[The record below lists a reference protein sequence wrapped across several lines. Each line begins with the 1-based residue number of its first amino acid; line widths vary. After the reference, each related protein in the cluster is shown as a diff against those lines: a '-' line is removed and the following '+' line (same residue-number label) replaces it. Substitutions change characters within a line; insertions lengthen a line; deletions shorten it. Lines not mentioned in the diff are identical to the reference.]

1 VNVVQPTV
9 TLLNSIERDLAAS
22 LRDRGFV
29 VTENDLAVAVASH
42 VAGTKGP
49 DVFVVDTRAFTS
61 LPRDVAS
68 LRRHFPQSGVV
79 ILAKALDP
87 NAMLDAMRMGVSE
100 WVSEPLSV
108 DQLETAV
115 RRMVRPVVGT
125 VAGRA
130 FAVVGGKGGVG
141 CTTVA
146 VNLATA
152 LHRATEQPTL
162 FVDLHTAQ
170 GDASVFLG
178 VEPRFSVLD
187 ALENIH
193 RLDQSYMKGLV
204 TGTKAGPD
212 LLASA
217 NRPQIGPI
225 DALRVRALIDFVTTM
240 YPWVILD
247 CPRTDGGLIE
257 ALDTTAAV
265 MVVAN
270 QELATLRSASR
281 LATTLRQRAGAH
293 RVRIAINRYDTES
306 EIGRKDVERVMGGPI
321 AYTFPSDYRTSVTA
335 LNKGEPLVLQNH
347 TRLAASFEDVARD
360 LAGLGPAARETAKSG
375 GFFARLGG
383 RR

>member
-1 VNVVQPTV
+1 MQPTV
-9 TLLNSIERDLAAS
+9 TLLGSIERDLAAA

-29 VTENDLAVAVASH
+29 VNDSDLGVAIASH
-42 VAGTKGP
+42 VVGTKGP
-49 DVFVVDTRAFTS
+49 DVFIIDIRAHEA
-61 LPRDVAS
+61 LPREIVG
-68 LRRHFPQSGVV
+68 LKRHYPQSGIV
-79 ILAKALDP
+79 ILARALDP

-100 WVSEPLSV
+100 WVPEPLV
-108 DQLETAV
+108 LDDLESAI
-115 RRMVRPVVGT
+115 RRVARPVLGT

-130 FAVVGGKGGVG
+130 FAVMGGKGGVG

-152 LHRATEQPTL
+152 LHRATGGPTL
-162 FVDLHTAQ
+162 FVDLHMAH

-193 RLDQSYMKGLV
+193 RLDQTYMKGLV
-204 TGTKAGPD
+204 TPTKAGLD
-212 LLASA
+212 LLAAA
-217 NRPQIGPI
+217 NRPQHGPI
-225 DALRVRALIDFVTTM
+225 DALRVRALIEFVTTT
-240 YPWVILD
+240 YPWVVLD
-247 CPRTDGGLIE
+247 CPRTDGTLME
-257 ALDTTAAV
+257 ALDATAAV
-265 MVVAN
+265 LVVAN

-281 LATTLRQRAGAH
+281 LAASLRQRCGTH
-293 RVRIAINRYDTES
+293 RVKLAINRFDSES

-321 AYTFPSDYRTSVTA
+321 AHTFPSDYRAAVAA

-347 TRLAASFEDVARD
+347 TRLAAAFEDVARD
-360 LAGLGPAARETAKSG
+360 LAGLGPAQRDTARS

>member
-1 VNVVQPTV
+1 MQPTV
-9 TLLNSIERDLAAS
+9 TLLGSIERDLAAA

-29 VTENDLAVAVASH
+29 VNDSDLGVTIASH

-49 DVFVVDTRAFTS
+49 DVFVVDIRAAQG
-61 LPRDVAS
+61 LPREIAS
-68 LRRHFPQSGVV
+68 LKRHFPASGVV

-100 WVSEPLSV
+100 WVPEPVAL
-108 DQLETAV
+108 DNLETAI
-115 RRMVRPVVGT
+115 RRVARPVLGT

-130 FAVVGGKGGVG
+130 FAVLGGKGGVG

-146 VNLATA
+146 VNIATA
-152 LHRATEQPTL
+152 LHRATGEPTL
-162 FVDLHTAQ
+162 FVDLHMAH

-193 RLDQSYMKGLV
+193 RLDQTYMKGLV
-204 TGTKAGPD
+204 TPTKAGLD
-212 LLASA
+212 LLAAA
-217 NRPQIGPI
+217 NRPQLGPI
-225 DALRVRALIDFVTTM
+225 DALRVRALIEFVTTT
-240 YPWVILD
+240 YPWVVLD
-247 CPRTDGGLIE
+247 CPRTDGTLME
-257 ALDTTAAV
+257 ALDATTAV
-265 MVVAN
+265 LVVAN

-281 LATTLRQRAGAH
+281 LAATLRQRCGTH
-293 RVRIAINRYDTES
+293 RVKLAINRFDTES

-321 AYTFPSDYRTSVTA
+321 AHTFPSDYRAAIQA
-335 LNKGEPLVLQNH
+335 LNKGEPLVLQPPS
-347 TRLAASFEDVARD
+347 RLAAAFDDAARE
-360 LAGLGPAARETAKSG
+360 LAGLGPAQRDSAKGG

>member
-1 VNVVQPTV
+1 MQPTV
-9 TLLNSIERDLAAS
+9 TLLGSIERDLAAA

-29 VTENDLAVAVASH
+29 VNDSDLGVMIASH

-49 DVFVVDTRAFTS
+49 DVFVVDIRAAQG
-61 LPRDVAS
+61 LPREIAS
-68 LRRHFPQSGVV
+68 LKRHFPASGVV

-100 WVSEPLSV
+100 WVPEPVVL
-108 DQLETAV
+108 DDLETAI
-115 RRMVRPVVGT
+115 RRVARPVLGT

-130 FAVVGGKGGVG
+130 FAVLGGKGGVG

-146 VNLATA
+146 VNMATA
-152 LHRATEQPTL
+152 LHRATGEPTL
-162 FVDLHTAQ
+162 FVDLHTAH

-193 RLDQSYMKGLV
+193 RLDQTYMKGLV
-204 TGTKAGPD
+204 TPTKAGLD
-212 LLASA
+212 LLAAA
-217 NRPQIGPI
+217 NRPQLGPI
-225 DALRVRALIDFVTTM
+225 DALRVRALIEFVTTT
-240 YPWVILD
+240 YPWVVLD
-247 CPRTDGGLIE
+247 CPRTDGTLME
-257 ALDTTAAV
+257 ALDATTAV
-265 MVVAN
+265 LVVAN

-281 LATTLRQRAGAH
+281 LAATLRQRCGTH
-293 RVRIAINRYDTES
+293 RVKLAINRFDTES

-321 AYTFPSDYRTSVTA
+321 AHTFPSDYRAAVNA
-335 LNKGEPLVLQNH
+335 LNKGEPLVLQ
-347 TRLAASFEDVARD
+347 TPSRLAAAFDDAARE
-360 LAGLGPAARETAKSG
+360 LAGLGPAQRESARGG

>member
-1 VNVVQPTV
+1 VQPTV
-9 TLLNSIERDLAAS
+9 TLLGSIERDLAGA

-29 VTENDLAVAVASH
+29 VTDSDLGVMIASH

-49 DVFVVDTRAFTS
+49 DVFVVDIRAGQG
-61 LPRDVAS
+61 LPREIAS
-68 LRRHFPQSGVV
+68 LKRHFPASGVV

-100 WVSEPLSV
+100 WVPEPVVL
-108 DQLETAV
+108 DDLETAI
-115 RRMVRPVVGT
+115 RRVARPMLGT

-130 FAVVGGKGGVG
+130 FAVLGGKGGVG

-146 VNLATA
+146 VNMATA
-152 LHRATEQPTL
+152 LHRATGEPTL
-162 FVDLHTAQ
+162 FIDLHTAH

-193 RLDQSYMKGLV
+193 RLDQTYMKGLV
-204 TGTKAGPD
+204 TPTKAGLD
-212 LLASA
+212 LLAAA
-217 NRPQIGPI
+217 NRAQLGPI
-225 DALRVRALIDFVTTM
+225 DALRVRALIEFVTTT
-240 YPWVILD
+240 YPWVVLD
-247 CPRTDGGLIE
+247 CPRTDGTLME
-257 ALDTTAAV
+257 ALDATTAV
-265 MVVAN
+265 LVVAN

-281 LATTLRQRAGAH
+281 LAATLRQRCGTH
-293 RVRIAINRYDTES
+293 RVKLAINRFDTES

-321 AYTFPSDYRTSVTA
+321 AHTFPSDYRAAVNA
-335 LNKGEPLVLQNH
+335 LNKGEPLVLQAP
-347 TRLAASFEDVARD
+347 TRLASAFDDAARE
-360 LAGLGPAARETAKSG
+360 LAGLGPAQRDNGKGG

>member
-1 VNVVQPTV
+1 MQPTV
-9 TLLNSIERDLAAS
+9 TLLGSSERDLAAS

-29 VTENDLAVAVASH
+29 VNDSDLGVAIASH

-49 DVFVVDTRAFTS
+49 DVFVVDIRAAQG
-61 LPRDVAS
+61 LPREIAS
-68 LRRHFPQSGVV
+68 LKRHFPASGVV

-100 WVSEPLSV
+100 WVPEPVAL
-108 DQLETAV
+108 DNLETAI
-115 RRMVRPVVGT
+115 RRVARPVLGT

-130 FAVVGGKGGVG
+130 FAVLGGKGGVG

-146 VNLATA
+146 VNIATA
-152 LHRATEQPTL
+152 LHRATGEPTL
-162 FVDLHTAQ
+162 FVDLHMAH

-193 RLDQSYMKGLV
+193 RLDQTYMKSLV
-204 TGTKAGPD
+204 TPTKAGLD
-212 LLASA
+212 LLAAA
-217 NRPQIGPI
+217 NRPQLGPI
-225 DALRVRALIDFVTTM
+225 DALRVRALIEFLTTT
-240 YPWVILD
+240 YPWVVLD
-247 CPRTDGGLIE
+247 CPRTDGTLME
-257 ALDTTAAV
+257 ALDATTTV
-265 MVVAN
+265 LVVAN

-281 LATTLRQRAGAH
+281 LASTLRQRCGTH
-293 RVRIAINRYDTES
+293 RVKLAINRFDTES

-321 AYTFPSDYRTSVTA
+321 AHTFPSDYRAAVHA
-335 LNKGEPLVLQNH
+335 LNKGEPLVLQ
-347 TRLAASFEDVARD
+347 TPSRLAAAFDDAARE
-360 LAGLGPAARETAKSG
+360 LAGLGPAQRDSAKGG